1 MLCNTKF
8 VCSLVHVSGC
18 CSPAALSTH
27 ASGEHC
33 VFALHRCGCDACT
46 DQCRS
51 PDRLLAGAAAL
62 LLGMPNTMPQPVLNP
77 PIFRTPLVSFPLRAV
92 ATAARPTPHPPPIPP
107 PSSPLPPPLW
117 SSPPPSPPLRLPPPR
132 LPPECERPSPLL
144 HPCCPRPP

>member
-92 ATAARPTPHPPPIPP
+92 ATAARTTPSPTTPPLVLTTPIATPTPAPPTPSPRVRAP
-107 PSSPLPPPLW
+107 LSPSSPLLPTAALTPA
-117 SSPPPSPPLRLPPPR
+117 SSAT
-132 LPPECERPSPLL
+132 
-144 HPCCPRPP
+144 